1 MSKISFHMAGSGN
14 WQKFFPGEA
23 FYTLYEIRKN
33 LS

>member
-1 MSKISFHMAGSGN
+1 CPKYCILHMAGSGN

-23 FYTLYEIRKN
+23 FYTLYEKN